1 MIIVV
6 KYHKPVSY
14 LSLIAGFLFI
24 AFLLI
29 GAIAIIVI
37 HSHVLAFI
45 DLGLLP
51 VIVIVGTVGYIKS
64 LKSGSRQERMSEL
77 FENSKR
83 K

>member
-29 GAIAIIVI
+29 GAIAIMVI

-64 LKSGSRQERMSEL
+64 LKSGSRQERMREL

>member
-1 MIIVV
+1 MV

-64 LKSGSRQERMSEL
+64 LKSGSRQERMREL

>member
-1 MIIVV
+1 MV

>member
-1 MIIVV
+1 VV

>member
-64 LKSGSRQERMSEL
+64 LKSGSRQERMREL